1 LQLHNAP
8 FQTYIDEAELQ
19 IADSWQTKNN
29 VKCLLM
35 TFRSTLDRRFK
46 RLTSK
51 LKVEDQR
58 NVEINLRWAG
68 HNGGL
73 LGGHRR
79 LKGGHPGPRGDFD
92 AGLTQVKAA
101 VGFRGSLALTN
112 NNYRTWTVQYFD
124 GQVLH
129 IPSNANAKDIR

>member
-1 LQLHNAP
+1 MQTLHHLTLSLIIPPFLALLTNRELQLHNVP

-19 IADSWQTKNN
+19 IADSWQTENN

-46 RLTSK
+46 RLTLK

-73 LGGHRR
+73 LGG
-79 LKGGHPGPRGDFD
+79 LPVPRM
-92 AGLTQVKAA
+92 
-101 VGFRGSLALTN
+101 LA
-112 NNYRTWTVQYFD
+112 
-124 GQVLH
+124 
-129 IPSNANAKDIR
+129 